1 MSYLFALLIGCL
13 PPLAYKNYAG
23 YNFETTR
30 SPCVDALYVNLDASD
45 CDDALI
51 LNLNTSD
58 HYIIKCLDHYP
69 GIIDNWTM
77 HSFYITSRYN
87 TKKIEEFESRSY
99 EWFCSDRNM
108 VLYTKT
114 RK

>member
-1 MSYLFALLIGCL
+1 MIYALALMVGCL

-23 YNFETTR
+23 HNFKTTR
-30 SPCVDALYVNLDASD
+30 NPCVDALYVNLDASD
-45 CDDALI
+45 CDHALI
-51 LNLNTSD
+51 LDLDSSD
-58 HYIIKCLDHYP
+58 HYTIKCIDYYP
-69 GIIDNWTM
+69 GIIDDWTM

-87 TKKIEEFESRSY
+87 SDKIAEFENTSY

-108 VLYTKT
+108 ILYTKT

>member
-1 MSYLFALLIGCL
+1 MNCILIFLIGCM
-13 PPLAYKNYAG
+13 PLAYKNYAG
-23 YNFETTR
+23 NNFETTR

-51 LNLNTSD
+51 LNLDTSD
-58 HYIIKCLDHYP
+58 HYVIKCLDHYP

-87 TKKIEEFESRSY
+87 IKKIEEFENRSY